1 MNAPTLIVGLGGK
14 GSDVVL
20 RVSKMI
26 NEEQRQRIGFAVFDT
41 DVNELRVIRQN
52 NPHVHTIQTS
62 TKLSVGEYLDID
74 THARDTW
81 FPVNA
86 ILNSKTLTEGAGQ
99 VRAVSRL
106 AFETAVRSGKM
117 EELHKAIEELYELEG
132 DEYSQALRV
141 IIVSSLAGGTGSGL
155 ILPVALYIKNYLATR
170 FRQSAN
176 ITRGF
181 FLLPE
186 VFYGVVTGQA
196 ERNNLKS
203 NAYATLREIDAF
215 LMKGDAT
222 LPKRYDSSVCVEFP
236 SVASNEY
243 EQYNIRPYDF
253 CFLFDAQNADGKKLS
268 SFNEYLDHAA
278 NCIYAQSIGP
288 MNKRSNS
295 SEDNTIRKL
304 AAERGRNRY
313 AGAGTSMLTY
323 PTADVRRYLALN
335 WAKES
340 VSDVWLMFDREFSEL
355 QKRNAEK
362 RRSGIHTQDL
372 KRGASYISSVEANAK
387 SKKPFAMSVV
397 DSCITYEDNGAVA
410 GRNWTEYL
418 NALEAKISAD
428 SETTGE
434 ETLLPIREAAATA
447 ISGIEVVDGDMD
459 SVWDSFVEAYNH
471 LQAYYRQVTKH
482 TDMVSSSIAYAIFHT
497 DEENAA
503 SQNEKF
509 QLERYMRNS
518 EGKFN
523 HPCAVRYFLY
533 NVQKGMYELLEDM
546 KRLVKNEEDYFE
558 AFERVTFD
566 DSETDEKETV
576 NDLSRTKKV
585 TLMDRIRRRLS
596 ADQEDL
602 IAAYRN
608 YLNMADEL
616 KMHSIFQAVLEEG
629 ITYVDSL
636 INAYERFFDSLDSRI
651 GSISKEIKIIEGKY
665 AHMKGQ
671 ASRYVCASAKCLNS
685 MKENM
690 PYTGGTIELDT
701 KLCET
706 IYNRVRA
713 YTLLSVRSEN
723 GEYFH
728 SLFNKDIIGYYEK
741 ELLEVY
747 GPEVNMDIITAIEK
761 EAELEAGK
769 FDEDDVRKYVVDV
782 INSAKVLAAP
792 FIEKPMG
799 EEKDPINSCAFNKK
813 LKPDDESPRAK
824 LIEQELFNFGGE
836 ADDDIPLDQIL
847 FYKSFYGL
855 RANDLSKF
863 APPQKG
869 KTYDRSAGEY
879 FKAYYELVSK
889 IHPDP
894 TVSTVI
900 TPHIDRWWHI
910 VTKMPDLDDGN
921 QALQIDRIY
930 AAFFWGFVDGFIEL
944 FDDYGEAQKIYRIA
958 KRVNNKNE
966 KGITLMVTNR
976 TSCDRLYEVLDALTI
991 YPELVDGI
999 LQSVQDEIDRELED
1013 GKTYKNNDLVEACNN
1028 IRIRQINDSKGEE
1041 RRRSIFEFPFL
1052 LRASMKSDQYEEED
1066 ALRMAEVIVAETG
1079 KCIQFFCQE
1088 SEYGEVLSSFYQEQ
1102 FDLLLENFEKNGSRN
1117 TMRVDFLFKSV
1128 CSLVTDTLEDL
1139 NMRKA
1144 AKEIRNKCREFTQ
1157 E

>member
-26 NEEQRQRIGFAVFDT
+26 SEEQRQRIGFAVFDT

-222 LPKRYDSSVCVEFP
+222 LPKRYDSSVRVEFP
-236 SVASNEY
+236 GVASNEY
-243 EQYNIRPYDF
+243 EEYNIRPYDF
-253 CFLFDAQNADGKKLS
+253 CFLFDAQNADGKKLN

-323 PTADVRRYLALN
+323 PTADVKRYLALN

-340 VSDVWLMFDREFSEL
+340 VSDVWLMFDREFRDL
-355 QKRNAEK
+355 QKKNAE
-362 RRSGIHTQDL
+362 RRRNGIHTQDL
-372 KRGASYISSVEANAK
+372 KRGASYISSVESNAK

-397 DSCITYEDNGAVA
+397 DSCITYEDTGAIA

-428 SETTGE
+428 SESTGE
-434 ETLLPIREAAATA
+434 ESLLPIREAATTA
-447 ISGIEVVDGDMD
+447 IGGIEVVDGDMD
-459 SVWDSFVEAYNH
+459 GVWDSFVEAYNK
-471 LQAYYRQVTKH
+471 LQVYQRQVTKH

-497 DEENAA
+497 DGENAA
-503 SQNEKF
+503 AQNEKF
-509 QLERYMRNS
+509 HLERYMRNG

-533 NVQKGMYELLEDM
+533 NVQKGLYEQLEDV
-546 KRLVKNEEDYFE
+546 KRLVKSEEEYFE
-558 AFERVTFD
+558 SFEDSTFD
-566 DSETDEKETV
+566 DKDTDDKETV

-602 IAAYRN
+602 ITAYRT
-608 YLNMADEL
+608 YLSKTDDL
-616 KMHSIFQAVLEEG
+616 KTHSIFRAVLEEG
-629 ITYVDSL
+629 IAYVDSL
-636 INAYERFFDSLDSRI
+636 ISAYEKFFDSLESRI

-665 AHMKGQ
+665 THMKGQ
-671 ASRYVCASAKCLNS
+671 ASRYVCASQQCLKS
-685 MKENM
+685 LRESM

-701 KLCET
+701 KLCEA

-713 YTLLSVRSEN
+713 YTQLSVKADNS
-723 GEYFH
+723 EYFL

-747 GPEVNMDIITAIEK
+747 GPEVKMDIITAIEK
-761 EAELEAGK
+761 EAEFEAGK
-769 FDEDDVRKYVVDV
+769 VDEDDVRKYVVDV
-782 INSAKVLAAP
+782 INSAKVLASP
-792 FIEKPMG
+792 FIEKPIG

-869 KTYDRSAGEY
+869 ITYDRSAGEY

-889 IHPDP
+889 INPDP
-894 TVSTVI
+894 TVSRVI

-921 QALQIDRIY
+921 QTLQIDRIY

-944 FDDYGEAQKIYRIA
+944 LDDHGESQKIYRIV
-958 KRVNNKNE
+958 KRVTGSGDKN
-966 KGITLMVTNR
+966 ITLTVSNGTN
-976 TSCDRLYEVLDALTI
+976 CDRLYEVLDALSI

-999 LQSVQDEIDRELED
+999 LQSLKDEIDREIED
-1013 GKTYKNNDLVEACNN
+1013 GKTYNNNDLIEACNN
-1028 IRIRQINDSKGEE
+1028 IRIRQTTDKEGQAG
-1041 RRRSIFEFPFL
+1041 RQSIFEFPFL
-1052 LRASMKSDQYEEED
+1052 MRASMKSDQYEEED
-1066 ALRMAEVIVAETG
+1066 ALRMAEVIIAETG
-1079 KCIQFFCQE
+1079 KCIQAFCQE
-1088 SEYGEVLSSFYQEQ
+1088 SEYGEALCSFYQAQ
-1102 FDLLLENFEKNGSRN
+1102 FDLMLNNFEKNGSRAA
-1117 TMRVDFLFKSV
+1117 MKLDFLFKSI
-1128 CSLVTDTLEDL
+1128 CSMIIDTLEDM

-1144 AKEIRNKCREFTQ
+1144 AKEIRNKCKEFTQ